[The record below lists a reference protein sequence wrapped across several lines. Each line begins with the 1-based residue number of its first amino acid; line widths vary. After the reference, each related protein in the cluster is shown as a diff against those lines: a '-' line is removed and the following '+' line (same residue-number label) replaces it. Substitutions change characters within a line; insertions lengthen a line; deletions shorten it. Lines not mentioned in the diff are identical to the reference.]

1 MSVRHTDER
10 WQRRSLVLLT
20 LFALA
25 VAALAVRAVQ
35 LHVLDGGFLT
45 AQGDA
50 RHLRTVEVP
59 AHRGM
64 ILDRHGE
71 SLAASTPVDS
81 FWANPSELLA
91 GERIAALADAL
102 EIDRTR
108 LDALLRER
116 GDRTFIWLRRH
127 MSPDEAERVTQL
139 DVPGVHRVRE
149 YRRYYPAGEVASHLL
164 GFTNIDDAGQEGIE
178 LAFDEWLRG
187 EPGRKQVLR
196 DRLGRTVADVQG
208 IRQPRPGRDLTLS
221 IDRRVQYLAYREL
234 KAAVTEHGAR
244 GGSIV
249 VLDSRTGEV
258 LAMANQP
265 AFNPNN
271 RQGLVAERY
280 RNRAAT
286 DVLEPGSSFKPF
298 VIAAALQSGRFDT
311 RSRIDTSPGLLQVR
325 GGTIRDVRDNGV
337 IDIATLL
344 TRSSNVGAS
353 RIALD
358 LDPEQVW
365 TMLQAFGFG
374 QPTASGF
381 PGEQAGLLNHF
392 VQWREI
398 GLATLSYGYGI
409 SVTPLQLAQA
419 YAVIAADGVRHPVTL
434 IRSDEPLAAG
444 ERVLSTTVARD
455 MRRLLE
461 VSLGPD
467 STATGA
473 RVRGYRVAG
482 KTGTARKS
490 TAGGYALDRHTAA
503 FAGMAPASNPRLVTV
518 VVIDEPSR
526 GAYYGGQVAAPVFG
540 RVMSG
545 ALRLLDIPPDE
556 LPTVPASVIAAGPQR

>member
-1 MSVRHTDER
+1 MSER
-10 WQRRSLVLLT
+10 RTEQLWQRRSLVLLA

-25 VAALAVRAVQ
+25 VAALAARAVQ

-64 ILDRHGE
+64 IVDRHGE

-81 FWANPSELLA
+81 FWANPAELLA
-91 GERIAALADAL
+91 GERVAALADAL
-102 EIDRTR
+102 DIERSR

-116 GDRTFIWLRRH
+116 GDRTFVWLRRH
-127 MSPDEAERVTQL
+127 MSPDEAQRVTAL

-178 LAFDEWLRG
+178 LAFDDWLRG
-187 EPGRKQVLR
+187 EAGRKQVLR

-208 IRQPRPGRDLTLS
+208 IRQPRPGRDLVLS

-249 VLDSRTGEV
+249 VLDARTGEV

-271 RQGLVAERY
+271 RQGLTAERY
-280 RNRAAT
+280 RNRAVT

-298 VIAAALQSGRFDT
+298 VIAAALQSGRFDAD
-311 RSRIDTSPGLLQVR
+311 SRIDTSPGLLQVR

-353 RIALD
+353 KIALE

-365 TMLQAFGFG
+365 TLLQAFGFG

-381 PGEQAGLLNHF
+381 PGEQAGMLNHF

-419 YAVIAADGVRHPVTL
+419 YAVIAADGVRRPVTL
-434 IRSDEPLAAG
+434 VRHDGAPPAG
-444 ERVLSTTVARD
+444 ERVLSAAVSRD
-455 MRRLLE
+455 LRRLLE

-526 GAYYGGQVAAPVFG
+526 GGYYGGQVAAPVFG

-556 LPTVPASVIAAGPQR
+556 MPAMPASVIAAGPRP

>member
-1 MSVRHTDER
+1 MNWE
-10 WQRRSLVLLT
+10 RRSLVLLAV
-20 LFALA
+20 FALA
-25 VAALAVRAVQ
+25 IIALAARAVQ

-81 FWANPSELLA
+81 FWANPSEVLA
-91 GERIAALADAL
+91 GGRLGALADAL
-102 EIDRTR
+102 ELDRSR

-116 GDRTFIWLRRH
+116 GDRTFVWLRRH
-127 MSPDEAERVTQL
+127 MSPEEAQRVAAL
-139 DVPGVHRVRE
+139 DIPGVHRVRE
-149 YRRYYPAGEVASHLL
+149 YRRYYPAGEVASHVL
-164 GFTNIDDAGQEGIE
+164 GFTNVDDAGQEGME

-208 IRQPRPGRDLTLS
+208 IRQPRPGRDLHLS
-221 IDRRVQYLAYREL
+221 LDRRVQYLAYREL

-244 GGSIV
+244 GGSLV
-249 VLDSRTGEV
+249 VLDARTGEV
-258 LAMANQP
+258 LAMVNQP

-271 RQGLVAERY
+271 RQGLSAERY
-280 RNRAAT
+280 RNRAVT
-286 DVLEPGSSFKPF
+286 DVFEPGSSFKPF
-298 VIAAALQSGRFDT
+298 VIAAALQSGRYDSASRVDT
-311 RSRIDTSPGLLQVR
+311 NPGALQVR
-325 GGTIRDVRDNGV
+325 GGTIRDVRNFGV

-344 TRSSNVGAS
+344 MHSSNVGAS
-353 RIALD
+353 RIALN

-365 TMLQAFGFG
+365 TSLQGFGFG

-381 PGEQAGLLNHF
+381 PGEQAGMLNHF
-392 VQWREI
+392 MQWREI

-409 SVTPLQLAQA
+409 SATPLQLAQG
-419 YAVIAADGVRHPVTL
+419 YAVIAADGVRRPVTL
-434 IRSDEPLAAG
+434 LRQEGAPPEG
-444 ERVLSTTVARD
+444 ERVLSAAVARD
-455 MRRLLE
+455 LRRLLE

-490 TAGGYALDRHTAA
+490 SAGGYALDRHTAA
-503 FAGMAPASNPRLVTV
+503 FAGMAPASNPRLVAV
-518 VVIDEPSR
+518 IVIDEPSR

-545 ALRLLDIPPDE
+545 ALRLLDIPPDA
-556 LPTVPASVIAAGPQR
+556 LPSAPAAVIAAGPRA

>member
-1 MSVRHTDER
+1 MRHTDER